1 MIKRIGVKNFKSLAD
16 FDFKLSKFNCL
27 IGMNGAG
34 KSTVLQAIDFIAQL
48 MEGDVDKWLERRKW
62 TAQEL
67 NCKLLSRS
75 NIGLGIE
82 YQTKNGNQITWRCL
96 FNRHELLCSTE
107 EITVDGVEQLRVKSK
122 QYRIGENSG
131 ENRYIDI
138 AFNYQGS
145 ILSLLSDSVLTDS
158 IQEFRDGMRRI
169 LSLELLSPELLRQRA
184 RSSDVDIGSG
194 GEKLSAFLHGIKGE
208 KRESLIK
215 LLQSFYPNLQDYK
228 VSSQQSG
235 WKKLTIIEKFEHQ
248 KIETEARHIN
258 DGLLRIL
265 AILAQSSSNH
275 SLILLDEIEN
285 GINPEIVEKLVD
297 SLVNSTQQI
306 LVTTHSPMILNYL
319 EDATARDSVQFIY
332 KNDKGET
339 RARPFFSIP
348 RIGEKLDYMGPGEA
362 FVDTDL
368 FALTQ
373 ECVALDEKESE
384 EKVNAK

>member
-16 FDFKLSKFNCL
+16 FDFTLSKFNCL
-27 IGMNGAG
+27 IGMNGTG

-48 MEGDVDKWLERRKW
+48 MVGNVDDWLARREW
-62 TAQEL
+62 TVQEL
-67 NCKLLSRS
+67 NCKLQLKN
-75 NIGLGIE
+75 NIWLGIK
-82 YQTKNGNQITWRCL
+82 YQTEQGDEISWTCT

-107 EITVDGVEQLRVKSK
+107 GIKVNGVEKLKVKSK
-122 QYRIGENSG
+122 QYRIGKNSDT
-131 ENRYIDI
+131 DI
-138 AFNYQGS
+138 AFKYQGS
-145 ILSLLSDSVLTDS
+145 ILSQLRDSELPAP
-158 IQEFRDGMRRI
+158 ILEFRDGMRRI
-169 LSLELLSPELLRQRA
+169 LSLELLSPNLLRKRA

-194 GEKLSAFLHGIKGE
+194 GEKLSAYLYGIKGE
-208 KRESLIK
+208 KRDSLIK

-235 WKKLTIIEKFEHQ
+235 WKKLTIIEKFGHQ
-248 KIETEARHIN
+248 KIETEVRHIN

-306 LVTTHSPMILNYL
+306 LVTTHSPMILNYM
-319 EDATARDSVQFIY
+319 EDAIARESVQFVY

-339 RARPFFSIP
+339 RTRPFFKLPKIS
-348 RIGEKLDYMGPGEA
+348 EKLDYMGPGEA

-368 FALTQ
+368 VALTQ
-373 ECVALDEKESE
+373 ECVALDEMESE
-384 EKVNAK
+384 KVSSK

>member
-1 MIKRIGVKNFKSLAD
+1 MIKKIGVRNFKSLAD

-67 NCKLLSRS
+67 NCKLLSKS

-107 EITVDGVEQLRVKSK
+107 EITMDGVEQLRVKSK
-122 QYRIGENSG
+122 QYRIGENSDT
-131 ENRYIDI
+131 EI
-138 AFNYQGS
+138 AFKYQGS
-145 ILSLLSDSVLTDS
+145 ILSQLRDSELPAP
-158 IQEFRDGMRRI
+158 ILEFRDGMRRI

-184 RSSDVDIGSG
+184 RSSDVDIGAG

-297 SLVNSTQQI
+297 SLVNSSQQI

-319 EDATARDSVQFIY
+319 EDATARESVQFIY
-332 KNDKGET
+332 KNDIGET

-368 FALTQ
+368 TALTQ
-373 ECVALDEKESE
+373 ECVAFDEKEQE
-384 EKVNAK
+384 EKDRTK

>member
-1 MIKRIGVKNFKSLAD
+1 MIKSIAVRNFKSLAD

-48 MEGDVDKWLERRKW
+48 MVGNVDDWLIRREW
-62 TAQEL
+62 TALEL
-67 NCKLLSRS
+67 NCKLQSKS
-75 NIGLGIE
+75 NIQLAVE
-82 YQTKNGNQITWRCL
+82 YQTENGDEIVWGCS
-96 FNRHELLCSTE
+96 FNRHELLCTSE
-107 EITVDGVEQLRVKSK
+107 LLEVNGIEQLNVKSK
-122 QYRIGENSG
+122 QYRIGENSDT
-131 ENRYIDI
+131 EI
-138 AFNYQGS
+138 AFKYQGS
-145 ILSLLSDSVLTDS
+145 ILSQLRDSELPAP
-158 IQEFRDGMRRI
+158 ILEFRDGMRRI
-169 LSLELLSPELLRQRA
+169 LSLELLSPNLLRKRA
-184 RSSDVDIGSG
+184 RSSDVDIGPG
-194 GEKLSAFLHGIKGE
+194 GEKLSAFLYSIKGE
-208 KRESLIK
+208 KRDFLIK
-215 LLQSFYPNLQDYK
+215 LLQSFYPNMQDYK

-235 WKKLTIIEKFEHQ
+235 WKKLTIIEKFGQQ

-319 EDATARDSVQFIY
+319 EDATARESVQFIY

-348 RIGEKLDYMGPGEA
+348 RIGEKLTYMGPGEA
-362 FVDTDL
+362 FIDTDL
-368 FALTQ
+368 TALTQ
-373 ECVALDEKESE
+373 ECVAFDEKERE
-384 EKVNAK
+384 EKDRTK

>member
-1 MIKRIGVKNFKSLAD
+1 MIKRIGVRNFKSLAD

-48 MEGDVDKWLERRKW
+48 LEGDVDKWLERRKW

-122 QYRIGENSG
+122 QYRIGENSDT
-131 ENRYIDI
+131 EI
-138 AFNYQGS
+138 AFKYQGS
-145 ILSLLSDSVLTDS
+145 ILSQLRDSELPAP
-158 IQEFRDGMRRI
+158 ILEFRDGMRRI

-235 WKKLTIIEKFEHQ
+235 WKKLTIIEKFEQQ

-319 EDATARDSVQFIY
+319 EDATARESVQFIY

-373 ECVALDEKESE
+373 ECVVLDEKESE